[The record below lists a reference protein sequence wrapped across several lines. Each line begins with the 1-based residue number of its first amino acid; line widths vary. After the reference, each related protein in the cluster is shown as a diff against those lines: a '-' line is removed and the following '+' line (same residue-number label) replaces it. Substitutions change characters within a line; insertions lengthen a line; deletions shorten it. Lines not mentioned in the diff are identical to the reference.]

1 MSIKL
6 QVYLKFLIIST
17 ILSLNQ
23 ILIDTVKPN
32 LLGPDLFVWNRQ
44 VIRLY
49 SLINKDFLFQNSVLC
64 RVRFRQ
70 VIFAQHSPGC

>member
-49 SLINKDFLFQNSVLC
+49 SLINKDFLF
-64 RVRFRQ
+64 
-70 VIFAQHSPGC
+70 

>member
-23 ILIDTVKPN
+23 ILIDTVKLN
-32 LLGPDLFVWNRQ
+32 LLGPDFVCLESTGDPFVQFN
-44 VIRLY
+44 
-49 SLINKDFLFQNSVLC
+49 
-64 RVRFRQ
+64 
-70 VIFAQHSPGC
+70 